1 MMCMFV
7 YLNTSLHP
15 TLYIFLMDISELC
28 VSLTSI
34 CPSLDVSGSF
44 VNSNLYY
51 LVDIILPPFVGPT
64 VIGGVF
70 SFFFIWFACFDIIS
84 SNHSIFYSFLGYI
97 IVSWVDPAELA

>member
-51 LVDIILPPFVGPT
+51 LVDINLPPFGST
-64 VIGGVF
+64 AVIGF
-70 SFFFIWFACFDIIS
+70 FACFLFMGVSCFDLMPDSPVIS
-84 SNHSIFYSFLGYI
+84 FSYFRFY
-97 IVSWVDPAELA
+97 DC